1 MGTNGRARGA
11 AGLTMVE
18 LLIAA
23 SIVAVSLL
31 AIAAIFPV
39 ALSNIDTGAEQTV
52 AATVGQAFTEMVRNT
67 RWTTLLAYNGFDSN
81 DPTTCPRPPAH
92 PVQANADCLRWID
105 QITGNTAVNLPSVK
119 GPGALGLDMALTKRL
134 RLTEKTMF
142 TLRADA
148 INILNKPQ
156 WGLPN
161 TNVNSTTFGRI
172 TNATGS
178 RTVLVGA
185 RVDF

>member
-67 RWTTLLAYNGFDSN
+67 RWATLLAYNGFDSN
-81 DPTTCPRPPAH
+81 DPNTCPRPPAH

-105 QITGNTAVNLPSVK
+105 QITGNTAVNP
-119 GPGALGLDMALTKRL
+119 PI
-134 RLTEKTMF
+134 E
-142 TLRADA
+142 
-148 INILNKPQ
+148 
-156 WGLPN
+156 GLPN
-161 TNVNSTTFGRI
+161 GRATVTVATTPGLNPDNSNQFLATVTVNLAWSPRQQAWLPLSPRRSLVFI
-172 TNATGS
+172 TRRS
-178 RTVLVGA
+178 Q
-185 RVDF
+185 